1 MDWIHL
7 VNCYTMTQ
15 CCQLFDQKSELLY
28 VKNPATFFLVNVLK
42 YAWEKILKLPYLYI
56 IISNNFKI
64 KKKFLEFSDKIL
76 KFGST
81 GYVTYYGTLGSVGK
95 TILPPVY
102 AG

>member
-1 MDWIHL
+1 MALSTDLTDGIWQL
-7 VNCYTMTQ
+7 

-42 YAWEKILKLPYLYI
+42 YARGKKILKLPYLYI
-56 IISNNFKI
+56 IISNNFMI
-64 KKKFLEFSDKIL
+64 KNFFLESSDKIL
-76 KFGST
+76 KLGST
-81 GYVTYYGTLGSVGK
+81 GYVTYGTLGSVGK